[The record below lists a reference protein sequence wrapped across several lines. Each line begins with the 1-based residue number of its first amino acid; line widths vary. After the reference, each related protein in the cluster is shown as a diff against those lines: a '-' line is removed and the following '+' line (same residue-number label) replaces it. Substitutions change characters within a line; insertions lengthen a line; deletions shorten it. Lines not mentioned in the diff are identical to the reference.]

1 MVTRT
6 SVPADYSSNSPFS
19 LRAEVM
25 LLLIITIFGLI
36 GLSFCIGLYGHAE
49 DISSNFS
56 SSEKIQL
63 VDKYAQ
69 QTET

>member
-6 SVPADYSSNSPFS
+6 SIPADYSSNTPFS

-25 LLLIITIFGLI
+25 ILLIITIFGLI

-49 DISSNFS
+49 DLSSNFS
-56 SSEKIQL
+56 NTDDIQL
-63 VDKYAQ
+63 VSNYGQ
-69 QTET
+69 HTET